1 VGLIIYTNSDKE
13 KLIKPTLE
21 LLNSKLISNFDMPK
35 LLEMV
40 PNNWSMKLTGQFL
53 QNALQTTLA
62 KKRNDMAEKS
72 IALSHKFELQTTLF
86 TLKKEQ
92 LYVDED

>member
-1 VGLIIYTNSDKE
+1 MKNFWFYSEKD
-13 KLIKPTLE
+13 KLIKPTIE
-21 LLNSKLISNFDMPK
+21 LLNSKLISNFDIPK

-40 PNNWSMKLTGQFL
+40 PNNWSMKLTGEFL
-53 QNALQTTLA
+53 QNALHTTLA
-62 KKRNDMAEKS
+62 KKRNNMAERS
-72 IALSHKFELQTTLF
+72 IALSHKFDLQTTLF